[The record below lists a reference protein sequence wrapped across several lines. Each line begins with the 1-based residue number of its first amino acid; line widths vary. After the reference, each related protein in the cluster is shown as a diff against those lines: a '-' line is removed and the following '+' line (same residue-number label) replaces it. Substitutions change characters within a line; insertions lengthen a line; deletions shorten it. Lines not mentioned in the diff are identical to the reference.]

1 MTASITEAR
10 RSSEAFLLGL
20 IGEDDEDEADLLAAA
35 AGLHSNGA
43 DEETVFLTAKR
54 SAMAQTP
61 KTWARPLDFDPMQIL
76 YTWPIQE
83 HGCFRQWREIEPVF
97 QIERMR

>member
-20 IGEDDEDEADLLAAA
+20 IGADDEDDADLLPAA

-43 DEETVFLTAKR
+43 DEETVFLAAKR
-54 SAMAQTP
+54 SVMAQTP
-61 KTWARPLDFDPMQIL
+61 DLGKGLEVRIGPDHWIL
-76 YTWPIQE
+76 IHAYFVYVA
-83 HGCFRQWREIEPVF
+83 H
-97 QIERMR
+97 